1 MKIKTILKRTGFVIA
16 VLLLSFFCLIE
27 SELSI
32 NKASAETT
40 TATSSITAESDVLDD
55 LSCYQSD
62 DENLSFN
69 PENYPEIASA
79 YSLNL
84 ITIAESAT
92 KELFVYVYQ
101 PCHDIEG
108 LVASSISISLL
119 PSNDEKAEWNLYS
132 LTLLDNSGVFDK
144 YRVNGLKVSSDDVRY
159 YDITRISRPYN
170 ENVDKSD
177 SSGGN
182 LVPVATSDGQ
192 TVDEVPF
199 EVGFLWEVKT
209 VDGLV
214 TYHTSTV
221 ETIEITDK
229 IVGKIRYVD
238 GYGLVH
244 KYCDSHFVAFCTD
257 KQIDKLLEAELS
269 YVWEEGYR
277 YYDDGDD
284 EWEIESGPNK
294 EEIIVKHDETGSNSG
309 DKGLWGKKYTWS
321 RIHGPSAIVLD
332 ENIEMYDS
340 KTIND
345 LIDMEWVLRFT
356 ETEYENSY
364 IAQCSHET
372 RISKVTILRLKFV
385 TDGVPYNLGVVD
397 NSQTGPDD
405 PIGSADSNFDDFMDE
420 VKQMFKDL
428 ENALKSIFDGI
439 GGVIITIVCVVAGCA
454 LLSLIP
460 GIGSIFGLLFGAI
473 FKIIGWILKAIF
485 FVIEWVFKIVFWVI
499 VFPFNLIGKLF
510 KRNKKNE

>member
-16 VLLLSFFCLIE
+16 ALLLSFFWLFE
-27 SELSI
+27 SVFSV
-32 NKASAETT
+32 KASAGTT
-40 TATSSITAESDVLDD
+40 TGTNSVTAESDVLDD
-55 LSCYQSD
+55 LKNVQFD
-62 DENLSFN
+62 DENAGFW
-69 PENYPEIASA
+69 PENAPYIEKN
-79 YSLNL
+79 YSLNFL
-84 ITIAESAT
+84 TIMEGT
-92 KELFVYVYQ
+92 KGELFVYVYQ

-108 LVASSISISLL
+108 LIASSISISTL
-119 PSNDEKAEWNLYS
+119 PSNHEDAVWHLYD

-144 YRVNGLKVSSDDVRY
+144 YQVSGFKMSSDSVRF
-159 YDITRISRPYN
+159 YDISRISRPYN
-170 ENVDKSD
+170 ESVDKSG
-177 SSGGN
+177 SSGDN
-182 LVPVATSDGQ
+182 VFPVAISDGQ
-192 TVDEVPF
+192 TVDEVPY
-199 EVGFLWEVKT
+199 EVGILYEVKT
-209 VDGLV
+209 VNGLV

-229 IVGKIRYVD
+229 VVGKIRYVD

-244 KYCDSHFVAFCTD
+244 KYCDSHFVAFSTD

-269 YVWEEGYR
+269 YVWEEGYL
-277 YYDDGDD
+277 YYDDGED

-294 EEIIVKHDETGSNSG
+294 EEITVKHDETGSNSG

-321 RIHGPSAIVLD
+321 RIHEPSAFISD
-332 ENIEMYDS
+332 ENIKIYDS
-340 KTIND
+340 KTKND
-345 LIDMEWVLRFT
+345 LMNMEWVLRFT

-364 IAQCSHET
+364 IAQSSHET
-372 RISKVTILRLKFV
+372 RISEVTILRLKFV